1 MNDDDIRRRLMTTL
15 SAAVRIGRSPGLTD
29 SQVAAELHDL
39 VDLYLA
45 AVPPTRTLFAD
56 FGNGPQG
63 LTIKLDNPLLRK
75 QQAEMWATTVDTW
88 QADKTPRP
96 EEPDVPQDSA
106 VAPQCGFQTPAY
118 NGDGAVDHDHW
129 CQKTPGHADGPSGSD
144 HQCESCGVLF
154 DASGGTASPLGMVGL
169 PLGGNGPVDE
179 PQEIEL

>member
-29 SQVAAELHDL
+29 SQVAAELHGL

-45 AVPPTRTLFAD
+45 AVQPVRMPGVPAWQL
-56 FGNGPQG
+56 G
-63 LTIKLDNPLLRK
+63 LEEPS
-75 QQAEMWATTVDTW
+75 
-88 QADKTPRP
+88 RP
-96 EEPDVPQDSA
+96 EEPDVSQGVPMLA
-106 VAPQCGFQTPAY
+106 QCGFQTPAY

-154 DASGGTASPLGMVGL
+154 DANGGTASPLGMAGL
-169 PLGGNGPVDE
+169 PLGGNGSVDE